1 MKTLL
6 KSSVFIFAVLTLLT
20 ACNKYEDGP
29 KFSLL
34 TKKARLSGEWVI
46 ESVTYNTTD
55 VTSTYVSAVGANY
68 VMEIEKD
75 GKYRT
80 EGANPDTGTWTLG
93 EDKDDVRFLSDQSGS
108 TEMSYRILKLQSKAL
123 WLKYTETNGDILE
136 VQYKAK

>member
-1 MKTLL
+1 MKINL
-6 KSSVFIFAVLTLLT
+6 ILTLLIAAT
-20 ACNKYEDGP
+20 FTGCIYEDGP

-46 ESVTYNTTD
+46 ESVKYNTTD
-55 VTSTYVSAVGANY
+55 VTSTYVSAIGANY

-108 TEMSYRILKLQSKAL
+108 TEMSYRILKLQSKEL

-136 VQYKAK
+136 VQYKSK